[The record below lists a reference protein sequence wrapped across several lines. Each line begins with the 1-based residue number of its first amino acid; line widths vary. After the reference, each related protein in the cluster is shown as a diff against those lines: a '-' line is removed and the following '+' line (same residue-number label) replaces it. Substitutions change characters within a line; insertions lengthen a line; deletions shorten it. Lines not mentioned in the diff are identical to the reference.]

1 MLPCN
6 ILISTEVGTV
16 ITMRVDSAPSMTS
29 PDLGRLIIILQP
41 RAKQEG
47 LGYNRRISVSTTEG
61 CQCIAQ
67 TVEPENT
74 AETANPLNGV
84 VLNTTVIRKAPL
96 NLRLCRG
103 VNLTAVQQR
112 GVSPWTLLSF
122 AAVAFM
128 ARTVMLMPGPLL
140 VILANDFGTSIAM
153 AGQLAA
159 ATFVAWGITS
169 PLVGP
174 ISDTY
179 GRKPVLLIGI
189 LITAIGVLGS
199 GAAWSYSSLLA
210 TRLVAGVGAAMLP
223 MTMMAALAD
232 NLPSEK
238 VGKAVGFVVASSWVG
253 LALGVP
259 AIALL
264 GYIGGWRLPF
274 YITGGLALALW
285 VPLYLSLPSGQR
297 QLGQKLDLINRF
309 KVIGRQ
315 SAPWY
320 VFIANATQ
328 QAALF
333 GLTTYFT
340 AYMIESHAW
349 DEAKTAPGLALLGVG
364 AVIGSFVGGLI
375 AGRDRRLE
383 WLAAISLTGGAVT
396 GLFFVLEVSTWILV
410 AVAFVASV
418 MVSVSMPV
426 LTTLIMHIAG
436 QSRGTAGGMFTASA
450 QAGGVIGSSA
460 GGLMLSLGSYPAVG
474 VLFLVASVLS
484 ASVVGLIIRRSPAFK
499 LRGSDT

>member
-1 MLPCN
+1 M
-6 ILISTEVGTV
+6 
-16 ITMRVDSAPSMTS
+16 
-29 PDLGRLIIILQP
+29 
-41 RAKQEG
+41 
-47 LGYNRRISVSTTEG
+47 
-61 CQCIAQ
+61 
-67 TVEPENT
+67 
-74 AETANPLNGV
+74 
-84 VLNTTVIRKAPL
+84 
-96 NLRLCRG
+96 
-103 VNLTAVQQR
+103 TAVQQG
-112 GVSPWTLLSF
+112 GVSSWTLISF

-128 ARTVMLMPGPLL
+128 ARSVMLMLGPLL

-159 ATFVAWGITS
+159 ATFVAWGITA

-179 GRKPVLLIGI
+179 GRKPVLLIGV
-189 LITAIGVLGS
+189 LIMALGVLGS
-199 GAAWSYSSLLA
+199 GAAWSYGSLLA
-210 TRLVAGVGAAMLP
+210 TRLIAGVGAAMLP

-238 VGKAVGFVVASSWVG
+238 VGKAVGFVTASSWVG

-274 YITGGLALALW
+274 YITGGLSLALW

-297 QLGQKLDLINRF
+297 RLDQSLDLINRF

-320 VFIANATQ
+320 VLIANATQ
-328 QAALF
+328 QAALL
-333 GLTTYFT
+333 GLMTYFA
-340 AYMIESHAW
+340 AYMIESYAW

-364 AVIGSFVGGLI
+364 AVIGSFAGGFI
-375 AGRDRRLE
+375 AGRARSLE
-383 WLAAISLTGGAVT
+383 WLAAISLTSGAVT
-396 GLFFVLEVSTWILV
+396 GLFFVLDAHAWIVV

-418 MVSVSMPV
+418 FVSVSMPV
-426 LTTLIMHIAG
+426 LTTLIMHLAG
-436 QSRGTAGGMFTASA
+436 DSRGTAGGMFTTSA

-460 GGLMLSLGSYPAVG
+460 GGLMLSLGGYPAVG
-474 VLFLVASVLS
+474 VLYLVATVLS
-484 ASVVGLIIRRSPAFK
+484 ASVVGLIMRRSPAFR
-499 LRGSDT
+499 LGGAGI